1 MNVDNTSYLH
11 APVSLCFN
19 HECFI
24 IQMYHDNISQAIEL
38 LTKCYVIVQGN
49 TVSAIG
55 PYKGLTEVRKIV
67 EECMNNIHPIY
78 NIKVSDEMETL
89 ACLKLE
95 IVHLFDVENLRILI
109 INKILRSHIFCF

>member
-1 MNVDNTSYLH
+1 MNVDNTSNLH
-11 APVSLCFN
+11 ALVSLWFN

-24 IQMYHDNISQAIEL
+24 IQMCHDNISQAIEL

-78 NIKVSDEMETL
+78 NIKVSDEREILT
-89 ACLKLE
+89 CLKLE
-95 IVHLFDVENLRILI
+95 IVQFFGVENL
-109 INKILRSHIFCF
+109 

>member
-11 APVSLCFN
+11 APVSLWFN

-24 IQMYHDNISQAIEL
+24 IQMCHDNISQAIEL

-89 ACLKLE
+89 TCLKLE
-95 IVHLFDVENLRILI
+95 IFHLFDVENL
-109 INKILRSHIFCF
+109 